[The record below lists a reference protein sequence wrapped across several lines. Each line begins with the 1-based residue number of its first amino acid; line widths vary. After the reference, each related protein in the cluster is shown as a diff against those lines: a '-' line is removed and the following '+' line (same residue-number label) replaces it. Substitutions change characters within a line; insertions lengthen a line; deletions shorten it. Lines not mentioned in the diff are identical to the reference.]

1 MIGTS
6 GWIYP
11 HWRDRFYPRHLKQ
24 ADWLAYYAERFATV
38 EINYSFYRLPSE
50 ETFDRW
56 RETAPPGFVYALKA
70 NRYLTHVKRLKDC
83 AEPLGRFLERAR
95 RLGTHLGP
103 ILYQL
108 PPHWRANAER
118 LADFAELLPPDLI
131 HIFEFRDD
139 RWFVESVKTVLER
152 HGLGF
157 CIHDMAGVNCP
168 QWRAG
173 QAAYFRFHGSS
184 HNADG
189 GYGERE
195 LRAWARELEHCLET
209 GRAVFAYFNNDAG
222 GNAVR
227 DAQELR
233 RLVHRGP

>member
-83 AEPLGRFLERAR
+83 AEPLGR
-95 RLGTHLGP
+95 
-103 ILYQL
+103 L